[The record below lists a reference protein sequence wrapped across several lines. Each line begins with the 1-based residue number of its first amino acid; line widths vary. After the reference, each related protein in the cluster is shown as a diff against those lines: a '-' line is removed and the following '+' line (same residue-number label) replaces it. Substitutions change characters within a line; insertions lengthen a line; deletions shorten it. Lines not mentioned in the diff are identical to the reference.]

1 MATKEVLKQ
10 LIEHL
15 YEFENQYQGDKEY
28 TMTDFLGFLNAS
40 QGHQL
45 PSVRELPGG
54 EEEWVRDNQ
63 DQNTEIA
70 RMLVFIYRYAVIY
83 FKKALKESNINTL
96 DEFSFLIVLMTYP
109 FLTKTEL
116 INKLIM
122 EKTSGVE
129 VIKRLLKQELIH
141 EFDNPNDKRS
151 IMVAITP
158 KGKQELSELLPKMGL
173 VGNVVVGN
181 LTPTEVS
188 SLSFLLNKLDYHHN
202 EIFMNYKG
210 LSLEEIFQKS
220 EDVKKS
226 I

>member
-10 LIEHL
+10 LIDHL
-15 YEFENQYQGDKEY
+15 YEFENQYQGDKDY
-28 TMTDFLGFLNAS
+28 NMTDFLGFLNAS
-40 QGHQL
+40 QGHQ
-45 PSVRELPGG
+45 PPNTRELAGG

-129 VIKRLLKQELIH
+129 VIKRLLKQGLIR

-158 KGKQELSELLPKMGL
+158 KGKKELSELLPKMGL
-173 VGNVVVGN
+173 VGSVVVGN
-181 LTPTEVS
+181 LNSTEIS
-188 SLSFLLNKLDYHHN
+188 ALSFLLQKLDYHHN
-202 EIFMNYKG
+202 DLFINYKG
-210 LSLEEIFQKS
+210 LSLEELSQKAR
-220 EDVKKS
+220 ELKKD

>member
-1 MATKEVLKQ
+1 MATKEVLKE
-10 LIEHL
+10 LIEYL
-15 YEFENQYQGDKEY
+15 FEFENQYEGDNDY
-28 TMTDFLGFLNAS
+28 SITDFLGFLNANKP
-40 QGHQL
+40 HQL
-45 PSVRELPGG
+45 HGTRQLAGG
-54 EEEWVRDNQ
+54 EEDWVRENQ

-70 RMLVFIYRYAVIY
+70 RMLVFNYRYASMY

-116 INKLIM
+116 ISKLIM

-129 VIKRLLKQELIH
+129 VIKRLLKQDLIR

-151 IMVAITP
+151 IMVAITD
-158 KGKQELSELLPKMGL
+158 KGREELSGLLPKMGM

-181 LTPTEVS
+181 LRPAEAS

-202 EIFMNYKG
+202 DLFMNYRNM
-210 LSLEEIFQKS
+210 SLEELSKKS
-220 EDVKKS
+220 EAVKKS

>member
-1 MATKEVLKQ
+1 MSKKEILQELVADLFDFDSQ
-10 LIEHL
+10 HQDE
-15 YEFENQYQGDKEY
+15 KEY
-28 TMTDFLGFLNAS
+28 TMADFAGYLNS
-40 QGHQL
+40 RHNNQL
-45 PSVRELPGG
+45 PNYRDIAGG

-63 DQNTEIA
+63 DENTEIA
-70 RMLVFIYRYAVIY
+70 RMLVFNYRYAVMY

-109 FLTKTEL
+109 SLSKTEL

-151 IMVAITP
+151 MMVAITP
-158 KGKQELSELLPKMGL
+158 KGKTELAELLPKMGL
-173 VGNVVVGN
+173 VGSTIVGN
-181 LTPTEVS
+181 LNPVEVS
-188 SLSFLLNKLDYHHN
+188 SLSFLLHKLDYHHHD
-202 EIFMNYKG
+202 IFVNYRN
-210 LSLEEIFQKS
+210 LSLEELSQRS
-220 EDVKKS
+220 DAVKKS